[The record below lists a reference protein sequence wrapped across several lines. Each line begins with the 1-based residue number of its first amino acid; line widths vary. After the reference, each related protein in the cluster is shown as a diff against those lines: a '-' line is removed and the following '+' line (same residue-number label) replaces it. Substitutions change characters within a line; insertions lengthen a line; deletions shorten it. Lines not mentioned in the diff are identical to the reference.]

1 MHHQKWSNTEV
12 KQENGKCIQD
22 KPPKNHE
29 NYCCRCGM
37 KRHWAHSC
45 RRPKHL
51 TDLYQALMKAKRKEI
66 EMKFID
72 GDGVDLTCYDI
83 DFFGGLSEKNDHL
96 INDENANIDCCYF
109 IYQIIYYYVLYLHLI
124 ITFFLY
130 IFIYIRPCC
139 F

>member
-72 GDGVDLTCYDI
+72 GDGVNLTCYDI
-83 DFFGGLSEKNDHL
+83 DFFGGLSENQT
-96 INDENANIDCCYF
+96 I
-109 IYQIIYYYVLYLHLI
+109 
-124 ITFFLY
+124 
-130 IFIYIRPCC
+130 
-139 F
+139 

>member
-1 MHHQKWSNTEV
+1 
-12 KQENGKCIQD
+12 
-22 KPPKNHE
+22 
-29 NYCCRCGM
+29 M